1 MDAMDVS
8 IALPVAE
15 YKEVKQMA
23 SLNKVLLIGNLTR
36 DVDMKH
42 TTSGKA
48 VANFG
53 LAVNRTYTDA
63 NGEKV
68 EDPCFVDI
76 VAWDRLAEVCGDYLS
91 KGRPVFIEGRLQ
103 YRSWE
108 ADDGGKKSKLEVV
121 AQNIQFL
128 GGKAGSETASPE
140 EGEDGVPFD

>member
-1 MDAMDVS
+1 
-8 IALPVAE
+8 
-15 YKEVKQMA
+15 MA

-36 DVDMKH
+36 DVDMKY
-42 TTSGKA
+42 TSSGKA

-68 EDPCFVDI
+68 DDVCFVDI

-108 ADDGGKKSKLEVV
+108 TEDGVKKSKLEVV

-128 GGKAGSETASPE
+128 GGKSGSETASPE
-140 EGEDGVPFD
+140 EGDGDVPF

>member
-1 MDAMDVS
+1 
-8 IALPVAE
+8 
-15 YKEVKQMA
+15 MA
-23 SLNKVLLIGNLTR
+23 SLNKVFLIGNLTR
-36 DVDMKH
+36 DVDLKY
-42 TTSGKA
+42 TSSGKA

-53 LAVNRTYTDA
+53 IAINCIYTDA

-68 EDPCFVDI
+68 EDVCFVDI

-108 ADDGGKKSKLEVV
+108 AEDGGKKSKLEVV

-128 GGKAGSETASPE
+128 GGKSGSETSSPE
-140 EGEDGVPFD
+140 EEDSDVPF